1 MTSTDP
7 SDPFGALQA
16 ISQELAFLSPQ
27 SVASIGVV
35 VSALAVLMQSAQV
48 QSQADVLAIVDKE
61 HTWAQQVEDG
71 IVAVSD
77 NDLERLKAS
86 YFRIEEALSRPAA
99 PALKTSP
106 PSPPAGTDR
115 SLGDEPSLYI
125 RATDDIELLNEFCN
139 EGRELL
145 EQIEQ
150 GLLVLEEEPQHKEM
164 LNQVFRAF
172 HTFKGGAGLLELT
185 PVKLLAHELESLLSA
200 ARNGHLQI
208 NPRVIDLIL
217 GGADLMRSFVD
228 LIGQRLAGVDQDQPV
243 QIPINALIA
252 RVSACLNGEEEP
264 AISEPSPGLTPPAP
278 EPVTPPTAAAPTPT
292 TLAPAAPPATH
303 SKSPSTPAAQAE
315 NLISFVKLDTRKLD
329 QLVDLVGELVIAQS
343 LVVQNPLVQS
353 LSSLGLASQ
362 MRQLARITTD
372 LQQTAM
378 SMRMVPIRGIFQKM
392 SRLVR
397 DLAASQNKQVRLQL
411 LGEDTEIDRN
421 MIEELADPLMHMIRN
436 GVDHGIELPQVR
448 LENGKPAEGTIK
460 LEASHRDG
468 GIAITISDDG
478 RGMDPNRIK
487 IKAIEKQLISAN
499 DLLSTPELFDLI
511 FQPGFS
517 TAESITEVSGRGVGM
532 DVVRGHIA
540 NLRGRVEVQSTL
552 GEGSQFTIRLPLTL
566 AIIDGMLLSVG
577 EERFILPTL
586 SIRESFKPQPGMIS
600 KVQGRGEVVTVRGK
614 LIPLVRLHEQLEI
627 PSHISE
633 PVDGIVVV
641 VQSRSQMRGI
651 LVDGLIGKS
660 EVVIKPLGET
670 FKHAFGMTGC
680 AILGDGRVALIL
692 DPDTLGTLQRTP
704 HKNTA
709 ASSHALH

>member
-1 MTSTDP
+1 M
-7 SDPFGALQA
+7 
-16 ISQELAFLSPQ
+16 
-27 SVASIGVV
+27 
-35 VSALAVLMQSAQV
+35 
-48 QSQADVLAIVDKE
+48 
-61 HTWAQQVEDG
+61 
-71 IVAVSD
+71 
-77 NDLERLKAS
+77 
-86 YFRIEEALSRPAA
+86 
-99 PALKTSP
+99 
-106 PSPPAGTDR
+106 

-125 RATDDIELLNEFCN
+125 RVTDDIELLNEFCN

-228 LIGQRLAGVDQDQPV
+228 LIGQRLAGVNPDEPV
-243 QIPINALIA
+243 QIPINALIS
-252 RVSACLNGEEEP
+252 RVSACLNGEDEP
-264 AISEPSPGLTPPAP
+264 AIIQPITVLTPPAP
-278 EPVTPPTAAAPTPT
+278 EPVTPPTATAPAPT
-292 TLAPAAPPATH
+292 TLAPTAPPTPP
-303 SKSPSTPAAQAE
+303 SKPPSPAPAHAE

-343 LVVQNPLVQS
+343 LVVQNPKVQS
-353 LSSLGLASQ
+353 LSSLGLAAQ
-362 MRQLARITTD
+362 LRQLARITTD

-397 DLAASQNKQVRLQL
+397 DLSVSQNKQVRLQL

-448 LENGKPAEGTIK
+448 LNNGKPAEGTIK

-487 IKAIEKQLISAN
+487 SKAIEKQLISAN
-499 DLLSTPELFDLI
+499 DLLSTSEIFDLI

-517 TAESITEVSGRGVGM
+517 TAEAITEVSGRGVGM

-586 SIRESFKPQPGMIS
+586 SIRESFKPQPGMIR

-627 PSHISE
+627 PSHITE
-633 PVDGIVVV
+633 PIDGIVVV

-692 DPDTLGTLQRTP
+692 DPDTLGTLQRTA
-704 HKNTA
+704 HRNA
-709 ASSHALH
+709 ALSTVAFH

>member
-1 MTSTDP
+1 
-7 SDPFGALQA
+7 LQA

-35 VSALAVLMQSAQV
+35 VSALAALKQSPQF
-48 QSQADVLAIVDKE
+48 QSQADVLVLIQQE
-61 HTWAQQVEDG
+61 HAWAQQVEDG
-71 IVAVSD
+71 IVAVSEA
-77 NDLERLKAS
+77 DLERLKAS
-86 YFRIEEALSRPAA
+86 YFRIEEALAKPIAPAIRATPPSQPAA
-99 PALKTSP
+99 A
-106 PSPPAGTDR
+106 DV

-125 RATDDIELLNEFCN
+125 RASDDIELLNEFCN

-228 LIGQRLAGVDQDQPV
+228 LIGQRLAGVNPDEPV

-252 RVSACLNGEEEP
+252 RVSACLNGEDEP
-264 AISEPSPGLTPPAP
+264 APAPAP
-278 EPVTPPTAAAPTPT
+278 EPPALVENEKLSSPEKAAQPPPTHSPTPIKPPSTAAA
-292 TLAPAAPPATH
+292 H
-303 SKSPSTPAAQAE
+303 AE

-343 LVVQNPLVQS
+343 LVVQNPQVQS
-353 LSSLGLASQ
+353 LSSLGLAAQ
-362 MRQLARITTD
+362 LRQLARITTD

-397 DLAASQNKQVRLQL
+397 DLSVSQNKQVRLQL

-436 GVDHGIELPQVR
+436 AVDHGVEPPQVR
-448 LENGKPAEGTIK
+448 LDNGKPAEGTIK

-487 IKAIEKQLISAN
+487 NKAIEKQLISAS
-499 DLLSTPELFDLI
+499 DLLSTSEIFDLI

-517 TAESITEVSGRGVGM
+517 TAEAITEVSGRGVGM

-586 SIRESFKPQPGMIS
+586 SIRESFKPQTGMIS

-627 PSHISE
+627 PSHITE

-692 DPDTLGTLQRTP
+692 DPDALGTLQRTA
-704 HKNTA
+704 HKKTALSTA
-709 ASSHALH
+709 AFH

>member
-1 MTSTDP
+1 MTFTHP
-7 SDPFGALQA
+7 TDPFGALQA

-35 VSALAVLMQSAQV
+35 VSALAVLKQSPQV
-48 QSQADVLAIVDKE
+48 RQHTDVLALIEQE
-61 HTWAQQVEDG
+61 HAWAQQVQDG
-71 IVAVSD
+71 IVAVSA

-86 YFRIEEALSRPAA
+86 YFLIEEALARPMA
-99 PALKTSP
+99 PASKPFP
-106 PSPPAGTDR
+106 PSPPPAPDVN
-115 SLGDEPSLYI
+115 LAEEPSLYV
-125 RATDDIELLNEFCN
+125 RASDDIELLNEFCN

-264 AISEPSPGLTPPAP
+264 AISQPSLDLTPPA
-278 EPVTPPTAAAPTPT
+278 PT
-292 TLAPAAPPATH
+292 TLAPAAHPAPP
-303 SKSPSTPAAQAE
+303 SKPPSTPAAQAE

-343 LVVQNPLVQS
+343 LVVQNPLVES

-378 SMRMVPIRGIFQKM
+378 SLRMVPIRGIFQKM

-397 DLAASQNKQVRLQL
+397 DLSVSQNKQVRLQL

-436 GVDHGIELPQVR
+436 GVDHGIEPPQVR
-448 LENGKPAEGTIK
+448 LGKGKPAEGTIK

-468 GIAITISDDG
+468 GIAIIISDDG
-478 RGMDPNRIK
+478 RGMDPQQIRT
-487 IKAIEKQLISAN
+487 KAIEKQLISSN
-499 DLLSTPELFDLI
+499 DLLSTPEIFDLI

-600 KVQGRGEVVTVRGK
+600 TVQGRGEVVAVRGK

-627 PSHISE
+627 ASHISE

-692 DPDTLGTLQRTP
+692 DPDTLGTLQRTT
-704 HKNTA
+704 HKKTALNTA
-709 ASSHALH
+709 AFH

>member
-1 MTSTDP
+1 M
-7 SDPFGALQA
+7 DPFGALQA
-16 ISQELAFLSPQ
+16 ISAELAFLSPQ

-35 VSALAVLMQSAQV
+35 VSALAVLKQSPPIQL
-48 QSQADVLAIVDKE
+48 QADVLALIQQE
-61 HTWAQQVEDG
+61 HAWAQQVEEG
-71 IVAVSD
+71 LLAVSEA
-77 NDLERLKAS
+77 DLERLKTS
-86 YFRIEEALSRPAA
+86 YFRIEEALARPIA
-99 PALKTSP
+99 PAIRATP
-106 PSPPAGTDR
+106 PSQPDATVA

-125 RATDDIELLNEFCN
+125 RASDDIELLNEFCN

-150 GLLVLEEEPQHKEM
+150 GLLVLEDEPQHKEM

-228 LIGQRLAGVDQDQPV
+228 LIGQRLAGVNPDQPV
-243 QIPINALIA
+243 QIPINALMA
-252 RVSACLNGEEEP
+252 RVSACLNGEDEP
-264 AISEPSPGLTPPAP
+264 APANAPEPPALSPAPTLSPAPAPPAP
-278 EPVTPPTAAAPTPT
+278 QAPPPPPTANKT
-292 TLAPAAPPATH
+292 
-303 SKSPSTPAAQAE
+303 PSTPAAHAE

-343 LVVQNPLVQS
+343 LVVQNPQVQS

-378 SMRMVPIRGIFQKM
+378 SLRMVPIRGIFQKM

-397 DLAASQNKQVRLQL
+397 DLSVAQNKQVRLQL

-448 LENGKPAEGTIK
+448 LDNGKPAEGTIK

-478 RGMDPNRIK
+478 RGMDPIRIK
-487 IKAIEKQLISAN
+487 NKAIEKQLISAN
-499 DLLSTPELFDLI
+499 DILNTTEIFDLI

-540 NLRGRVEVQSTL
+540 KLRGRVEVQSTL

-566 AIIDGMLLSVG
+566 AIIDGMLLNVG

-586 SIRESFKPQPGMIS
+586 SIRESFKPLPGMIS
-600 KVQGRGEVVTVRGK
+600 KVQGRGEVVSVRGK

-627 PSHISE
+627 ASHISE

-704 HKNTA
+704 HRNA
-709 ASSHALH
+709 ALSTVAFH

>member
-1 MTSTDP
+1 LTSTH
-7 SDPFGALQA
+7 STDPFGALQA

-35 VSALAVLMQSAQV
+35 VSALAVLKQSPPI
-48 QSQADVLAIVDKE
+48 QSQADVLALVQQE
-61 HTWAQQVEDG
+61 HAWAQQVEDG
-71 IVAVSD
+71 IVPVSEA
-77 NDLERLKAS
+77 DLERLKAS
-86 YFRIEEALSRPAA
+86 YFCIEEALAKPIA
-99 PALKTSP
+99 PALRASP
-106 PSPPAGTDR
+106 SSQPAATDV

-217 GGADLMRSFVD
+217 GGADVMRSFVD
-228 LIGQRLAGVDQDQPV
+228 LIGQRLAGVNPDEPV

-252 RVSACLNGEEEP
+252 RVSACLNGEDEP
-264 AISEPSPGLTPPAP
+264 VVSEPSPAPALTAPAP
-278 EPVTPPTAAAPTPT
+278 ATAPSPTATKPSSTAPAPAPTP
-292 TLAPAAPPATH
+292 
-303 SKSPSTPAAQAE
+303 SKPPSTAAAQAE

-343 LVVQNPLVQS
+343 LVVQNPQVQS
-353 LSSLGLASQ
+353 LSSLGLAAQ
-362 MRQLARITTD
+362 LRQLARITTD

-378 SMRMVPIRGIFQKM
+378 SLRMVPIRGIFQKM

-397 DLAASQNKQVRLQL
+397 DLSVSQNKQVRLQL

-436 GVDHGIELPQVR
+436 GVDHGIEPPQVR
-448 LENGKPAEGTIK
+448 LDNGKPAEGTIK

-487 IKAIEKQLISAN
+487 NKAIEKQLISAN
-499 DLLSTPELFDLI
+499 DLLSTAEIFDLI

-586 SIRESFKPQPGMIS
+586 SIRESFRPQPGMIS

-627 PSHISE
+627 ASHISE

-692 DPDTLGTLQRTP
+692 DPDALGTLQRTV
-704 HKNTA
+704 HRNA
-709 ASSHALH
+709 ASGAVAFH

>member
-1 MTSTDP
+1 M
-7 SDPFGALQA
+7 
-16 ISQELAFLSPQ
+16 
-27 SVASIGVV
+27 V
-35 VSALAVLMQSAQV
+35 VSALAVLKQCPQF
-48 QSQADVLAIVDKE
+48 QSQADVLALIQQE
-61 HTWAQQVEDG
+61 YAWAQQVEEG
-71 IVAVSD
+71 FVAISED
-77 NDLERLKAS
+77 DLERLKIS
-86 YFRIEEALSRPAA
+86 YFRIEEALARPVA
-99 PALKTSP
+99 PALRASP
-106 PSPPAGTDR
+106 PSQPTATDV
-115 SLGDEPSLYI
+115 SLGEEPSLFI
-125 RATDDIELLNEFCN
+125 RASDDIELLNEFCN

-150 GLLVLEEEPQHKEM
+150 GLLVLEDEPQHKEM

-228 LIGQRLAGVDQDQPV
+228 LIGQRLAGVNPDKPV

-252 RVSACLNGEEEP
+252 RVSACLNGEDEP
-264 AISEPSPGLTPPAP
+264 VANEPDPAP
-278 EPVTPPTAAAPTPT
+278 TPQTPPPTANKT
-292 TLAPAAPPATH
+292 
-303 SKSPSTPAAQAE
+303 PSTPSAQTE

-343 LVVQNPLVQS
+343 LVVQNPQVQS
-353 LSSLGLASQ
+353 LSSLGLAAQ
-362 MRQLARITTD
+362 LRQLARITTD

-378 SMRMVPIRGIFQKM
+378 SLRMVPMRGIFQKM

-397 DLAASQNKQVRLQL
+397 DLSMSQNKLVRLQL

-448 LENGKPAEGTIK
+448 LDNGKPAEGTIK

-478 RGMDPNRIK
+478 RGMDPIRIK
-487 IKAIEKQLISAN
+487 TKAIEKQLISAN
-499 DLLSTPELFDLI
+499 DILNTTEIFDLI

-540 NLRGRVEVQSTL
+540 KLRGRVEVQSTL

-566 AIIDGMLLSVG
+566 AIIDGMLLNVG

-586 SIRESFKPQPGMIS
+586 SIRESFKPLPGMIS
-600 KVQGRGEVVTVRGK
+600 KVQGRGEVVSVRGK

-627 PSHISE
+627 ASHISE

-704 HKNTA
+704 HRNA
-709 ASSHALH
+709 ALSTVAFH

>member
-1 MTSTDP
+1 
-7 SDPFGALQA
+7 
-16 ISQELAFLSPQ
+16 
-27 SVASIGVV
+27 
-35 VSALAVLMQSAQV
+35 
-48 QSQADVLAIVDKE
+48 
-61 HTWAQQVEDG
+61 
-71 IVAVSD
+71 
-77 NDLERLKAS
+77 
-86 YFRIEEALSRPAA
+86 
-99 PALKTSP
+99 
-106 PSPPAGTDR
+106 
-115 SLGDEPSLYI
+115 
-125 RATDDIELLNEFCN
+125 
-139 EGRELL
+139 
-145 EQIEQ
+145 
-150 GLLVLEEEPQHKEM
+150 
-164 LNQVFRAF
+164 
-172 HTFKGGAGLLELT
+172 
-185 PVKLLAHELESLLSA
+185 
-200 ARNGHLQI
+200 LQI

-228 LIGQRLAGVDQDQPV
+228 LIGQRLAGVNPDQPV
-243 QIPINALIA
+243 QIPINALMA
-252 RVSACLNGEEEP
+252 RVSACLNGEDEP
-264 AISEPSPGLTPPAP
+264 APALSPAP
-278 EPVTPPTAAAPTPT
+278 
-292 TLAPAAPPATH
+292 APAAPAPQAPPPPPTAN
-303 SKSPSTPAAQAE
+303 KTPSTPAAQAE

-343 LVVQNPLVQS
+343 LVVQNPKVQS

-378 SMRMVPIRGIFQKM
+378 SLRMVPIRGIFQKM

-397 DLAASQNKQVRLQL
+397 DLSVSQNKQVRLQL

-448 LENGKPAEGTIK
+448 SDNGKPAEGTIK

-478 RGMDPNRIK
+478 RGMDPIRIK
-487 IKAIEKQLISAN
+487 NKAIEKQLISAN
-499 DLLSTPELFDLI
+499 DILNTTEIFDLI

-532 DVVRGHIA
+532 DVVRGHISK
-540 NLRGRVEVQSTL
+540 LRGRVEVQSTL

-586 SIRESFKPQPGMIS
+586 SIRESFKPLPGMIS

-627 PSHISE
+627 ASHISE

-704 HKNTA
+704 HRNA
-709 ASSHALH
+709 ALSAVAFH